1 LAESKGKENPMK
13 ALRHG
18 VAVLGVTLAIPAV
31 AQMDMTE
38 VATKVSQARQA
49 NAQKARDYSWTQC
62 TEAMAKGETKSLNG
76 ELQKTPIDETSAKKP
91 RGVRGK
97 DDDAWYFTSLS
108 RSSVHRA

>member
-1 LAESKGKENPMK
+1 MK

-18 VAVLGVTLAIPAV
+18 VAVLGVPLAIPAV

-49 NAQKARDYSWTQC
+49 NAQKARDDSWTQS
-62 TEAMAKGETKSLNG
+62 TEVMAKGETKSLKTEIVRSTVDG